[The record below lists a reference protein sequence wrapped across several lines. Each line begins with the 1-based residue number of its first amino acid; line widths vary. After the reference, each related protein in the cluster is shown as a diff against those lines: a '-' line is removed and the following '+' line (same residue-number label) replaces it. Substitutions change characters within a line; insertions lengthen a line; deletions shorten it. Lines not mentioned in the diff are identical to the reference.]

1 MSKQHSEAAKAYR
14 GDHAFVTT
22 GNERSVTVRITREE
36 FARLDTLARE
46 ANVTRSALAT
56 RYVLRAMQ

>member
-14 GDHAFVTT
+14 GDYACVTT
-22 GNERSVTVRITREE
+22 GNERSITVRITREE